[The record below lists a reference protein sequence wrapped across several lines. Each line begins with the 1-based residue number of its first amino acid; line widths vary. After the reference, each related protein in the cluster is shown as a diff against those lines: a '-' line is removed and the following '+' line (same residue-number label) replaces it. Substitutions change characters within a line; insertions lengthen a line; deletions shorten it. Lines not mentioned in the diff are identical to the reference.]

1 MNVKSLKSQLELVQ
15 QEASM
20 LQQQLSSAEDE
31 GTSAKQEVT
40 IVTTVLITYV
50 VFM

>member
-1 MNVKSLKSQLELVQ
+1 
-15 QEASM
+15 M

-40 IVTTVLITYV
+40 IVTAVLIIYV
-50 VFM
+50 VFDVA